1 MYFLQFVV
9 YIFSS
14 ILNQKIHIVYFKLD
28 LFRMIFLFFS
38 SCSKTSGV
46 YSYTQTLVIVW
57 NKEGRKQILNSKN
70 KLLQQ
75 INVCCNG
82 CFQSWIFMVE
92 LRRVCATLNFNHN
105 KLKGCSVFCI
115 MTLKRLKLKVSFYR
129 RRNWHSF
136 RMLNRCLW
144 A

>member
-1 MYFLQFVV
+1 MFIFFLLFQIKK
-9 YIFSS
+9 YILS
-14 ILNQKIHIVYFKLD
+14 ILNL
-28 LFRMIFLFFS
+28 IFLKWFSYFFPLVQKHLE
-38 SCSKTSGV
+38 CTH
-46 YSYTQTLVIVW
+46 TQTLVIVW

-92 LRRVCATLNFNHN
+92 LRRVCATLNYNHN

-136 RMLNRCLW
+136 RMLNAFEHR
-144 A
+144 

>member
-1 MYFLQFVV
+1 MYFLKFVV
-9 YIFSS
+9 HIFSS
-14 ILNQKIHIVYFKLD
+14 FLNQKYILSILNLIFFK
-28 LFRMIFLFFS
+28 MIFLIFS
-38 SCSKTSGV
+38 SCSKTSVV

-57 NKEGRKQILNSKN
+57 NMEGRKQILNSKN

-75 INVCCNG
+75 INVCCNS
-82 CFQSWIFMVE
+82 SWLNWGECVH
-92 LRRVCATLNFNHN
+92 ATLNFNHN
-105 KLKGCSVFCI
+105 KPKGCSVFCI